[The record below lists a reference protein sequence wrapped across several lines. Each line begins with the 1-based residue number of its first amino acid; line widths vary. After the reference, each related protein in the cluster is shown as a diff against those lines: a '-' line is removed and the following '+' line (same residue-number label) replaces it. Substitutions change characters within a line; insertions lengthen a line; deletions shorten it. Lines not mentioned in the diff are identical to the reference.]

1 MPGAR
6 ASRRCTTS
14 GCGRWR
20 WKEPKSRAACPA
32 CSDGRRAALRE
43 WPAVCPG
50 QLRQRG
56 MVLDVVRIPRP
67 PRPHPSV
74 KAGVKV
80 DARSE
85 RWRDHRKKV
94 RGEIVEAAFRAID
107 RLGPDLSVRE
117 IAEEAGTA
125 KPKIYRHF
133 TDKSDLFQAIG
144 ERLRDMLWAAV
155 FPSIDFATDSV
166 REIIHRS
173 AEEHVSL
180 VDEHPNVLR
189 FFIQG
194 RFPEQSESTMRTVNE
209 GREITLA
216 MAEMFNNELREME
229 LDPAAFELAA
239 FAAYGCAAAATDWW
253 LGSDVGSPR
262 RMPREQF
269 VEHLTTITL
278 GVICG
283 TAEMLGIKLD
293 PDKPIHDAMPHNSA
307 AS

>member
-1 MPGAR
+1 MPGVR
-6 ASRRCTTS
+6 GSRRCTTS

-20 WKEPKSRAACPA
+20 WKAPRSRAACPA
-32 CSDGRRAALRE
+32 CCKPAFGRG
-43 WPAVCPG
+43 VSPG
-50 QLRQRG
+50 QRAQRG
-56 MVLDVVRIPRP
+56 KVLNVVRIPV
-67 PRPHPSV
+67 PHPSV
-74 KAGVKV
+74 KPGVKV

-85 RWRDHRKKV
+85 RWREHRKKV

-155 FPSIDFATDSV
+155 FPSVDFATNSA

-173 AEEHVSL
+173 AEEYVNL

-194 RFPEQSESTMRTVNE
+194 RFPEQSESTMRTLNE

-229 LDPAAFELAA
+229 LDPAAIELAA
-239 FAAYGCAAAATDWW
+239 FAAFGSAASATDWW
-253 LGSDVGSPR
+253 LGSDLDSPR
-262 RMPREQF
+262 RMPREMF
-269 VEHLTTITL
+269 VEHLTTIMM
-278 GVICG
+278 GVIGG
-283 TAEMLGIKLD
+283 TAELLGIELD
-293 PDKPIHDAMPHNSA
+293 PDQPIHSAMPHNSA

>member
-1 MPGAR
+1 
-6 ASRRCTTS
+6 
-14 GCGRWR
+14 
-20 WKEPKSRAACPA
+20 
-32 CSDGRRAALRE
+32 
-43 WPAVCPG
+43 
-50 QLRQRG
+50 

-67 PRPHPSV
+67 PIPHPSA
-74 KAGVKV
+74 KPGVKV

-85 RWRDHRKKV
+85 RWREHRKKV

-155 FPSIDFATDSV
+155 FPSIDFSTNSV

-173 AEEHVSL
+173 AEEYVNL
-180 VDEHPNVLR
+180 VDEHPTVLR

-194 RFPEQSESTMRTVNE
+194 RFPEQSESTLRTLNE

-216 MAEMFNNELREME
+216 MAERFSNELREMD
-229 LDPAAFELAA
+229 LDPAALELAA
-239 FAAYGCAAAATDWW
+239 FAAFGSAASATDWW
-253 LGSDVGSPR
+253 LGSDLDSPR
-262 RMPREQF
+262 RMARDKF
-269 VEHLTTITL
+269 VEQLTTIL
-278 GVICG
+278 MGIIGG
-283 TAEMLGIKLD
+283 TAEQLGIKMD
-293 PDKPIHDAMPHNSA
+293 PDQPVHNAVPRDSA

>member
-1 MPGAR
+1 M
-6 ASRRCTTS
+6 
-14 GCGRWR
+14 
-20 WKEPKSRAACPA
+20 
-32 CSDGRRAALRE
+32 
-43 WPAVCPG
+43 
-50 QLRQRG
+50 
-56 MVLDVVRIPRP
+56 VRIPRP
-67 PRPHPSV
+67 PLPHTGP
-74 KAGVKV
+74 KPGVKV

-85 RWRDHRKKV
+85 RWREHRKKV
-94 RGEIVEAAFRAID
+94 RAEIVEAAFRAID

-253 LGSDVGSPR
+253 LGSDAGSPR
-262 RMPREQF
+262 RMPRELF

-293 PDKPIHDAMPHNSA
+293 PDKPIHDAMPHSSA